1 MENMKDVV
9 VRFSRR
15 GESGNIFAV
24 IGSMY
29 HQLRERGMT
38 MEEFQPYFREITTGH
53 NYEEALAT
61 LRLIKDKHLEGDYVY
76 WEHLAAI
83 QAALGNR
90 SEALKAY
97 KKVLRLRPNHAA
109 AREFLRKKK

>member
-1 MENMKDVV
+1 MARLTPPNHLNRPPVGMVRGQEDFTMENMKDIV
-9 VRFSRR
+9 VRFNRR

-38 MEEFQPYFREITTGH
+38 MEEFQPYFRKITNGH

-61 LRLIKDKHLEGDYVY
+61 IGEMVTLIE
-76 WEHLAAI
+76 E
-83 QAALGNR
+83 
-90 SEALKAY
+90 E
-97 KKVLRLRPNHAA
+97 
-109 AREFLRKKK
+109 

>member
-1 MENMKDVV
+1 VAGRKEVLTDSPPGLAKDREKGLTMENMKDIV
-9 VRFSRR
+9 VRFNRR

-38 MEEFQPYFREITTGH
+38 MEEFQPYFRKITNGH

-61 LRLIKDKHLEGDYVY
+61 IGEMVTLIE
-76 WEHLAAI
+76 EE
-83 QAALGNR
+83 
-90 SEALKAY
+90 SE
-97 KKVLRLRPNHAA
+97 
-109 AREFLRKKK
+109 